1 MRNLFTMATSSVP
14 DPEIGDVEAVAISQT
29 LIGKQISDYIEIV
42 CNTEA
47 GTNPAGSNCLESLL
61 HLVCLLSWQCVKAN
75 PLAPTK
81 QFRSEVQ
88 WETACVQAK
97 EIVTNLPLA
106 TYFRENLFIFF
117 EDETWPSGFKEYMD
131 EKLFE
136 KEPTN
141 DFLKSYIVEAD
152 TNGPRGNAS
161 RKRKSQASDSTSEVL
176 YSQPMESIQVLFVG
190 KTIDDITAKIVGEI
204 NNHFNPYHRDIP
216 SGHQIGLILEEV
228 IIHSTYKFYGI
239 FDFLFVL

>member
-1 MRNLFTMATSSVP
+1 MATSSVP

-97 EIVTNLPLA
+97 EIVTNLPLSIFA
-106 TYFRENLFIFF
+106 KTYSFFSRTKLGLPVSRNTWMKSCLKKSLQRIF
-117 EDETWPSGFKEYMD
+117 
-131 EKLFE
+131 
-136 KEPTN
+136 
-141 DFLKSYIVEAD
+141 
-152 TNGPRGNAS
+152 
-161 RKRKSQASDSTSEVL
+161 
-176 YSQPMESIQVLFVG
+176 
-190 KTIDDITAKIVGEI
+190 
-204 NNHFNPYHRDIP
+204 
-216 SGHQIGLILEEV
+216 
-228 IIHSTYKFYGI
+228 
-239 FDFLFVL
+239 